1 MVYAYILSVILMIL
15 MPVGLAA
22 WLRRVATPA
31 WLLFCLGALTFA
43 LAQAVHLPLNEA
55 LAKLG
60 WLPGESMA
68 DLPLWRTA
76 LTAGLTAGLCESLA
90 RAGGYLFLRKARPAW
105 LRLPD
110 AVMLGLGHG
119 GFEAMIFGGVMT
131 ATTFS
136 SLLPLVG
143 VDLSALNL
151 PAEQMEILQAQLQT
165 LTGSPLIAAA
175 PLLERL
181 LALSAHVFLS
191 LMVWKAFA
199 RGQFRRDWPYL
210 LLAIGYHTTID
221 ALAVWSAQTYSGQT
235 WLILLGLVAIL
246 LPGWAWALWLVR
258 QGRVAGVSQ
267 PSRSSMKEELG
278 VFWAATRKEL
288 RQAGRTRRILVV
300 GAVFLIFGM
309 GSPLLAKFT
318 PEILKSV
325 EGAEM
330 FAGLIPEPT
339 AADAMLQYIE
349 NISQFGFI
357 LAVVLGM
364 GAVVSEKER
373 GVAPMILSKPM
384 PRWAFIASKFA
395 AQTIVY
401 LLGFGLAWIGAY
413 YYTIILFGGL
423 DFGGFALLNG
433 LLLLWL
439 LTFVGLSLVGSTLG
453 ASTAAAGGIGLLLSV
468 VLMLAGSL
476 PRYGVLFPGAL
487 LAWASAVGRAAA
499 GFATA
504 DPLLALT
511 SGATAYQGGAAASAL
526 VVIVLSLVLAVGIF
540 EQQEL

>member
-1 MVYAYILSVILMIL
+1 MTFAYILSVTLMIL
-15 MPVGLAA
+15 LPVGLAA
-22 WLRRVATPA
+22 WLRRVSVTP
-31 WLLFCLGALTFA
+31 WLLFSLGALTFA
-43 LAQAVHLPLNEA
+43 LSQAVHLPLNEA

-60 WLPGESMA
+60 WLPGESMD

-76 LTAGLTAGLCESLA
+76 LTLGFTAGLCESLA

-119 GFEAMIFGGVMT
+119 GFEAMIFGGVRT
-131 ATTFS
+131 AATVS
-136 SLLPLVG
+136 ALLPLLG
-143 VDLSALNL
+143 LDLSTLGL
-151 PAEQMEILQAQLQT
+151 PTEQLSLLQAQLDA
-165 LTGSPLIAAA
+165 LGGSPLFAAA

-181 LALSAHVFLS
+181 LAISAHVFLS

-210 LLAIGYHTTID
+210 LLAIGYHTAID
-221 ALAVWSAQTYSGQT
+221 ATAVWAGQTYSNQT
-235 WLILLGLVAIL
+235 GLVLLGFAAIL
-246 LPGWAWALWLVR
+246 LPGWFWAAWILR
-258 QGRVAGVSQ
+258 QGCNAETFRR
-267 PSRSSMKEELG
+267 SRSCMKEELG

-309 GSPLLAKFT
+309 GSPLLAKLT
-318 PEILKSV
+318 PEILSSV

-339 AADAMLQYIE
+339 AFDAMGQYIK

-364 GAVVSEKER
+364 GAVAGEKER
-373 GVAPMILSKPM
+373 GIAPMILSKPM
-384 PRWAFIASKFA
+384 PRWAFIASKLA
-395 AQTIVY
+395 SQSIVY
-401 LLGFGLAWIGAY
+401 LIAFGLAWVGAY

-439 LTFVGLSLVGSTLG
+439 LTFVGLALVGSTLG

-468 VLMLAGSL
+468 VLMLAGSI
-476 PRYGVLFPGAL
+476 PTYGVLFPGAL
-487 LAWASAVGRAAA
+487 LNWAALVGQQAAGLAAPDPLTALAAA
-499 GFATA
+499 
-504 DPLLALT
+504 
-511 SGATAYQGGAAASAL
+511 QGGAAASAL
-526 VVIVLSLVLAVGIF
+526 VVIVLSLVLSIGIF

>member
-1 MVYAYILSVILMIL
+1 MIFAYILSVVLMIL
-15 MPVGLAA
+15 LPVGLAA
-22 WLRRVATPA
+22 WLRRAATPA
-31 WLLFCLGALTFA
+31 WLLFGLGALAFA
-43 LAQAVHLPLNEA
+43 LTQAVHLPLNDGLE
-55 LAKLG
+55 KLG
-60 WLPGESMA
+60 WLPAESL
-68 DLPLWRTA
+68 DELPLWRTA
-76 LTAGLTAGLCESLA
+76 LTLGLTAGLCESLA
-90 RAGGYLFLRKARPAW
+90 RAGAYLFLRKVRPAW

-119 GFEAMIFGGVMT
+119 GFEAMIFGGVLT
-131 ATTFS
+131 AATVS
-136 SLLPLVG
+136 ALLPLVG
-143 VDLSALNL
+143 VDLSGLGL
-151 PAEQMEILQAQLQT
+151 PAEQMDVLQAQLQA
-165 LTGSPLIAAA
+165 LTGSPFSAAA

-181 LALSAHVFLS
+181 LAMSAHVFLS

-210 LLAIGYHTTID
+210 LLAMLYHTAID
-221 ALAVWSAQTYSGQT
+221 AVAVWAGQT
-235 WLILLGLVAIL
+235 FTGQTGLTLLVFAAAL
-246 LPGWAWALWLVR
+246 LPGWAWALRLVQQER
-258 QGRVAGVSQ
+258 AAVARPVLT
-267 PSRSSMKEELG
+267 SMRAEMG

-288 RQAGRTRRILVV
+288 RQAWRTKRILVV

-330 FAGLIPEPT
+330 FANLIPEPT

-364 GAVVSEKER
+364 GAVVGEKER

-384 PRWAFIASKFA
+384 PRWAFITSKFA
-395 AQTIVY
+395 AQTVVY

-468 VLMLAGSL
+468 ALMLAGSL
-476 PRYGVLFPGAL
+476 PRYGALFPGAL
-487 LAWASAVGRAAA
+487 LKWATLVGQAASGLATSNPLMALAGGTAAA
-499 GFATA
+499 
-504 DPLLALT
+504 
-511 SGATAYQGGAAASAL
+511 QGGAAASAL
-526 VVIVLSLVLAVGIF
+526 VVVVLSLVLAVGIF